1 MSEPDKFGLVEPFET
16 ENGALD
22 CVSAAYAFA
31 LGVEWEMF
39 RQRLNSG
46 KPFTTLCLPPNT
58 KRLVRMCER
67 HRRFVEERPNLSP
80 GWDEIY
86 VGDYLV

>member
-1 MSEPDKFGLVEPFET
+1 MKAEFGLVEPFET
-16 ENGALD
+16 DNGSLAG
-22 CVSAAYAFA
+22 VSAEHAFA
-31 LGVEWEMF
+31 LGVEWEMW
-39 RQRLNSG
+39 RQRLKNG
-46 KPFTTLCLPPNT
+46 KPFTDLCLPHNT

-67 HRRFVEERPNLSP
+67 HRRNVEERLNVHP